1 MTSTHILLAI
11 LLHDH
16 GQLPGVL
23 GNTRA
28 PMCPVTN
35 QGSTASTEGESR
47 HGGAKE
53 VSAALGKGA
62 WCQPQPSFCPPFQR
76 AQLLRASSR

>member
-1 MTSTHILLAI
+1 MTSTHILLAV

-35 QGSTASTEGESR
+35 QGSTASAEGESR
-47 HGGAKE
+47 PGGAKE

-62 WCQPQPSFCPPFQR
+62 WPH
-76 AQLLRASSR
+76 

>member
-1 MTSTHILLAI
+1 MTSTHILLAV

-47 HGGAKE
+47 HGGQRK
-53 VSAALGKGA
+53 
-62 WCQPQPSFCPPFQR
+62 CPPH
-76 AQLLRASSR
+76 